1 MENLAN
7 TESRVTKNSANT
19 EIRAT
24 ENSAHTESRVI
35 ENSVDIENWVIQESG
50 GGARNRKMEKVLLQA
65 KGQLHG
71 GAQGVLPRHK
81 NTNFKR
87 CIKESW
93 PRKKKG
99 KSELKQAEANVA
111 GKMVSQEGRL

>member
-50 GGARNRKMEKVLLQA
+50 GGGGKKPKDGKGASPSKRTAPRWCPRGITKTQKHKFQKMHQRELAEK
-65 KGQLHG
+65 
-71 GAQGVLPRHK
+71 
-81 NTNFKR
+81 
-87 CIKESW
+87 KEGEE
-93 PRKKKG
+93 R
-99 KSELKQAEANVA
+99 AEASRS
-111 GKMVSQEGRL
+111 KRGRKNG

>member
-50 GGARNRKMEKVLLQA
+50 GG
-65 KGQLHG
+65 GQETE
-71 GAQGVLPRHK
+71 RW
-81 NTNFKR
+81 KR
-87 CIKESW
+87 CFSKQKDSSTVV
-93 PRKKKG
+93 PKG
-99 KSELKQAEANVA
+99 YYQDTKTQISKDASKRV
-111 GKMVSQEGRL
+111 GREKRRGRAS